1 MSPLLEAE
9 RRALL
14 ELARSALT
22 EAVLH
27 GSIQNLPATAGRL
40 ADPAAGVFVSIHQQ
54 GRLRG
59 CLGKVEAIAS
69 VAEAVAFCAASVA
82 RDDPRFEPV
91 RAEELP
97 DLEIEISIL
106 SRLETI
112 TPEQIELGRH
122 GLLVRR
128 GAFRGLL
135 LPQVPAHYRWS
146 RERFLEETC
155 VKAGLD
161 RDAWKDPDT
170 RIESFTAEVF
180 SEAEFHPQ
188 SHAKAG

>member
-1 MSPLLEAE
+1 MSPLPEAE

-22 EAVLH
+22 ESVLH
-27 GSIQNLPATAGRL
+27 GRIQDIPAPVGRL
-40 ADPAAGVFVSIHQQ
+40 ADPAGVFVSIHYQ

-59 CLGKVEAIAS
+59 CLGKLEATSS
-69 VAEAVAFCAASVA
+69 VAEAVAACAVSVA

-97 DLEIEISIL
+97 GLEIEISVL
-106 SRLETI
+106 SRLEPI
-112 TPEQIELGRH
+112 TPELIEVGRH

-135 LPQVPAHYRWS
+135 LPQVPTHYRWS

-161 RDAWKDPDT
+161 RDAWKDPET
-170 RIESFTAEVF
+170 RIEAFTAEVF

>member
-1 MSPLLEAE
+1 MSPLPEAD

-14 ELARSALT
+14 ELARRALT

-27 GSIQNLPATAGRL
+27 GSIPDLPPPAGSL
-40 ADPAAGVFVSIHQQ
+40 AEPAGVFVSIHHE

-69 VAEAVAFCAASVA
+69 VAEAVVFCAVSVA

-97 DLEIEISIL
+97 GLEIEISVL
-106 SRLETI
+106 SRLEPI
-112 TPEQIELGRH
+112 TPDRIEVGRH

-135 LPQVPAHYRWS
+135 LPQVPAHYHWS

-155 VKAGLD
+155 VKAGLP
-161 RDAWKDPDT
+161 REAWKDPET
-170 RIESFTAEVF
+170 RIEAFTAEVF
-180 SEAEFHPQ
+180 SEAEFHLE

>member
-1 MSPLLEAE
+1 MSPLPETE

-14 ELARSALT
+14 ELARRALT
-22 EAVLH
+22 ESVLH
-27 GSIQNLPATAGRL
+27 GSSPEIPLPTENLAEP
-40 ADPAAGVFVSIHQQ
+40 AGVFVSIHHE

-69 VAEAVAFCAASVA
+69 VAEAVVFCAVSVA

-97 DLEIEISIL
+97 GLEIEISVL
-106 SRLETI
+106 SRLEPI
-112 TPEQIELGRH
+112 MPEQIEVGRH

-135 LPQVPAHYRWS
+135 LPQVPAHYHWS
-146 RERFLEETC
+146 GARFLEETC
-155 VKAGLD
+155 VKAGLP
-161 RDAWKDPDT
+161 RDAWEDPET
-170 RIESFTAEVF
+170 RIEAFTAEVF
-180 SEAEFHPQ
+180 SEAEFPAR
-188 SHAKAG
+188 SEAKAH

>member
-1 MSPLLEAE
+1 MSPLPEAD

-14 ELARSALT
+14 DLARHALT
-22 EAVLH
+22 QSVLH
-27 GSIQNLPATAGRL
+27 GGLPDIPPPAGGL
-40 ADPAAGVFVSIHQQ
+40 AEPAGVFVSIHHQ

-69 VAEAVAFCAASVA
+69 LAEAVVFCAVSVS

-97 DLEIEISIL
+97 GLEIEISVL
-106 SRLETI
+106 SRLEPI
-112 TPEQIELGRH
+112 TPEQIEVGRH

-128 GAFRGLL
+128 GVFRGLL
-135 LPQVPAHYRWS
+135 LPQVPAHYHWS
-146 RERFLEETC
+146 SERFLEEAC
-155 VKAGLD
+155 VKAGLHREAW
-161 RDAWKDPDT
+161 RDPET
-170 RIESFTAEVF
+170 RIEAFTAEVF
-180 SEAEFHPQ
+180 SEAEFHPE